1 MVNNGNDNIFRISET
16 SSYVKLRYR
25 VRVENGP
32 ILKGADELEVM
43 DFVTG
48 FRQVIPGLEKRL
60 LGHVVGENLSFI
72 VPADE
77 AFGQRRD
84 DFVVIK
90 DKKDFHFPEG
100 YKPYAGM
107 EISVVTNMEEGP
119 DTVIIKEVRENDIV
133 IDFNHPLAGFPL
145 KYDLEIIEARPS
157 KASDVC
163 SEWVSEKSEGC
174 SSCSPNEIVLGKDC
188 DENRDQ

>member
-1 MVNNGNDNIFRISET
+1 MDNNTNDQVFRILDT
-16 SSYVKLRYR
+16 SSYVKLRYQ

-32 ILKGADELEVM
+32 ILKGADKPEVM

-60 LGHVVGENLSFI
+60 LGRSAGESMTFT

-77 AFGQRRD
+77 AFGERRD
-84 DFVVIK
+84 DFVVVK
-90 DKKDFHFPEG
+90 DKKEFHFPEG
-100 YKPYAGM
+100 FSPRPGM
-107 EISVVTNMEEGP
+107 EISVITNMDEGP
-119 DTVIIKEVRENDIV
+119 DTVIIKEVRDNDIV

-145 KYDLEIIEARPS
+145 KYTLEIIEARPS

-163 SEWVSEKSEGC
+163 SEWESEKGE
-174 SSCSPNEIVLGKDC
+174 SCGSCAPHEVVLGQDC
-188 DENRDQ
+188 ERGYDN